1 MKTMKRIAKW
11 ACALGMVYGT
21 WLGGRAYSSDA
32 DVLSSMVI
40 IALSVVIILQVQLY
54 DKAKA

>member
-1 MKTMKRIAKW
+1 MKRIAKW

-21 WLGGRAYSSDA
+21 WLGGRVYSSDA